1 MCKAAAL
8 AGLIPERG
16 CLCKEGRKGVGK
28 AKAKEVESK
37 EGDWLRENKERAKGY
52 VRISV
57 DDA

>member
-1 MCKAAAL
+1 
-8 AGLIPERG
+8 
-16 CLCKEGRKGVGK
+16 VGK

-52 VRISV
+52 VRVSGRGRISV